1 MSLIFSLLFAAAVQ
15 VAPGPAWTW
24 TLYDGDGPVVLAN
37 EAPDTPDLRATLQCD
52 RGSGAVEVS
61 VYDQA
66 AQPGFARVSA
76 GRASTTT
83 EAHAGRDGALS
94 FVVRAD
100 HPVFAAFAGSGL
112 LTVVVGDDRS
122 QIMVQPRHLAKLRRF
137 TDLCAG

>member
-52 RGSGAVEVS
+52 RGAGAVEVS
-61 VYDQA
+61 VYDQP

-83 EAHAGRDGALS
+83 EAQAGRDGALS

-100 HPVFAAFAGSGL
+100 HPVFAAFTGSGL
-112 LTVVVGDDRS
+112 LTVVVGDDQS
-122 QIMVQPRHLAKLRRF
+122 QVVVQPRHLTKLRRF

>member
-1 MSLIFSLLFAAAVQ
+1 MTLIVSLLLAAALQ
-15 VAPGPAWTW
+15 AAPGPAWTW

-52 RGSGAVEVS
+52 RGAGAVEVS
-61 VYDQA
+61 LYDPP

-83 EAHAGRDGALS
+83 EAQAGRDGAVS

-100 HPVFAAFAGSGL
+100 HPVFAAFAGTGL
-112 LTVVVGDDRS
+112 MTVAVGDDQS
-122 QIMVQPRHLAKLRRF
+122 QIVVQPRHLAKLRRF